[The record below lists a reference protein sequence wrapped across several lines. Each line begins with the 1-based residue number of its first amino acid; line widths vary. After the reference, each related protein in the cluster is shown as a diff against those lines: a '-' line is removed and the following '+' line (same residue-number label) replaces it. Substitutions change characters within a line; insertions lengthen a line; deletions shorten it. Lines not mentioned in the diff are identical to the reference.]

1 MRDEDIAWKA
11 MLAKRGDLRTW
22 VQKVVASGELY
33 ESPTSAE
40 LEKLGEDEIIDLMG
54 DTIHVV
60 HGHDIHSHNIFSGCL

>member
-1 MRDEDIAWKA
+1 M
-11 MLAKRGDLRTW
+11 
-22 VQKVVASGELY
+22 QKVVASGELY